1 MADERDPQHSL
12 NPGESAAV
20 PTGARHVFVV
30 PSRRTF
36 IVQVFTDGGTVA
48 QDVSVQLDVPGTA
61 QSTRFT
67 DADGRAPF
75 VIPGGAR
82 LGVVTLPHVPPG
94 PHEPQPPTVAGAV
107 RWTGAPIEHD
117 VRSDLLVQLPPRVVR
132 ARLTGILFDTSKC
145 FILPSA
151 LDGLRRLT
159 LYYERWS
166 GAHVL
171 VVGHTDTVGP
181 QSYNRPLSCERAE
194 SVAAYLHDDVDAWLA
209 WYGADKPFEKRW
221 GTLEDQHMLAH
232 VEDDTGAPFWTGA
245 CDGNAYS
252 PGYGDAV
259 MRFQQWANDTQ
270 GAGLATDGV
279 MGPASRRPLVTEY
292 MAEDGTT
299 LPPDITLWTHG
310 CGESHPVIPT
320 GDEVEEDR
328 NRRVEIFVFEHE
340 IVPPVPEGGGD
351 DGCSEY
357 PAWVA
362 QIVHHLDLD
371 EEPLR
376 LVAAD
381 WEA

>member
-1 MADERDPQHSL
+1 MPDERDVLHPIDV
-12 NPGESAAV
+12 GESAAV

-30 PSRRTF
+30 SSRRAF
-36 IVQVFTDGGTVA
+36 VVQVFSDGGEEMHDMAV
-48 QDVSVQLDVPGTA
+48 DLDVPG
-61 QSTRFT
+61 SGRSSRFT
-67 DADGRAPF
+67 DPEGRASF

-82 LGVVTLPHVPPG
+82 LGVVTLPNVPAS
-94 PHEPQPPTVAGAV
+94 EPRPPTVAGAV
-107 RWTGAPIEHD
+107 RWQGVPIEHD
-117 VRSDLLVQLPPRVVR
+117 MRADLLVQLPPCVVR

-151 LDGLRRLT
+151 LDGIRRLGA
-159 LYYERWS
+159 YYERWG

-171 VVGHTDTVGP
+171 VVGHTDTVGQP
-181 QSYNRPLSCERAE
+181 SYNRPLSSERAE
-194 SVAAYLHDDVDAWLA
+194 AVAAYLCDDVDAWLA
-209 WYGADKPFEKRW
+209 WYGADKPYEKRW
-221 GTLEDQHMLAH
+221 GTLEDQHMLTH
-232 VEDDTGAPFWTGA
+232 VQDESGAPFWTGA

-252 PGYGDAV
+252 PGYSDAV
-259 MRFQQWANDTQ
+259 ARFQQWANDTK
-270 GAGLATDGV
+270 GAGLTVDGA
-279 MGPASRRPLVTEY
+279 MGPASRRPLVEEY

-299 LPPDITLWTHG
+299 LPTDVTLWTHG

-328 NRRVEIFVFEHE
+328 NRRVEIFVFERE

-362 QIVHHLDLD
+362 QIVHHIDLD

-376 LVAAD
+376 LVSAD
-381 WEA
+381 WET